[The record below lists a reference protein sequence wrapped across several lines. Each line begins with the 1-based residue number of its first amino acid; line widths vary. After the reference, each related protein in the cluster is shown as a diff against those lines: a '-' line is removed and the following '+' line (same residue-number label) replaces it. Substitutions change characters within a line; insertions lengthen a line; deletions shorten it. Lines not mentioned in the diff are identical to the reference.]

1 MRLAIAASLAIL
13 AAFLAGCS
21 TSPAPEARPVGV
33 TPIDQPY
40 RAGTGVVQAVT
51 PAPGPIAAGPQT
63 SATSPAAASSSPAAA
78 SGSPAKASTSG
89 MQRLR
94 IRMDDG
100 RMMYVDTP
108 SREIAVG
115 QRVLLTDAKE
125 MRIQ

>member
-13 AAFLAGCS
+13 AAFLAGCG
-21 TSPAPEARPVGV
+21 TNRVPETQAKPASV
-33 TPIDQPY
+33 TPMEQPF

-51 PAPGPIAAGPQT
+51 PAPAPIAAGPQT
-63 SATSPAAASSSPAAA
+63 SEPKAAPASKGQAAAAP
-78 SGSPAKASTSG
+78 TSG

-100 RMMYVDTP
+100 RTMFVDTP
-108 SREIAVG
+108 SRDIAAG

-125 MRIQ
+125 IRVQ